1 MAARSSEARVLSIR
15 QPWAWAIAAGHKKVE
30 NRSWTTG
37 YRGPV
42 YIHASLRN
50 ERPAHAWLKRH
61 YRLSPPVDL
70 PKGAIVAVANLA
82 DVVRRRNA
90 EAFGKWF
97 FGPYG
102 FVLTSVRRLRDQ

>member
-1 MAARSSEARVLSIR
+1 MD
-15 QPWAWAIAAGHKKVE
+15 
-30 NRSWTTG
+30 TG

-70 PKGAIVAVANLA
+70 PQGAIIAVANLA

-90 EAFGKWF
+90 RPFGKWF

-102 FVLTSVRRLRDQ
+102 FVLTKVRRLRRPVKTAGRLGLSRANAALRRRVEREIR